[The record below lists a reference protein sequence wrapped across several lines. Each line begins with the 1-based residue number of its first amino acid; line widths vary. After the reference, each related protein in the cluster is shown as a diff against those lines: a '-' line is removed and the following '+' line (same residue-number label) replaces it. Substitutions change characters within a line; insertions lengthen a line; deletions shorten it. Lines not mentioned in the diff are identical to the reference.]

1 MCTEPYEYEMILRI
15 GFVLFSETGVR
26 SAAASIMEPT
36 HCWYS
41 EKRQLPYGHQAIR
54 ALIVFV
60 ETCERF
66 TLKFIRE
73 KSFYSFIHTHFS
85 YNEDNIYAPI
95 STKVNQSSE

>member
-36 HCWYS
+36 HCWCS

-54 ALIVFV
+54 GLIVFRKM
-60 ETCERF
+60 CEWF
-66 TLKFIRE
+66 IIFFYLKCV
-73 KSFYSFIHTHFS
+73 
-85 YNEDNIYAPI
+85 A
-95 STKVNQSSE
+95 

>member
-36 HCWYS
+36 HCWCA

-66 TLKFIRE
+66 TVTFL
-73 KSFYSFIHTHFS
+73 
-85 YNEDNIYAPI
+85 
-95 STKVNQSSE
+95 